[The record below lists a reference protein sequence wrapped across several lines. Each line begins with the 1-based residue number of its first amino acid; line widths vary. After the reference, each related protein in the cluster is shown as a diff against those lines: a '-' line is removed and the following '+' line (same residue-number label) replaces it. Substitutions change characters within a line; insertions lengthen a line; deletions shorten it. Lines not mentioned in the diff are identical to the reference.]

1 MIRGALSALA
11 LAATSRRYCAARIG
25 AGSRVDFWK
34 VKAKSDNRI
43 EVGAN
48 SILASRVVYERAGA
62 QLRIGART
70 FVGLGLMSIAEFV
83 DIGDDVMVSW
93 GATIVDHHSHS
104 TRARERNNDVEQW
117 IKGRKDWT
125 GVKIAPVR
133 IENRAWLGFNVSV
146 LPGVIIGE
154 GAIIGACSVVTK
166 GVPAWT
172 IAAGNPA
179 RVIRE
184 LTADERS

>member
-1 MIRGALSALA
+1 MIRGAISAFA
-11 LAATSRRYCAARIG
+11 RVATSRRYHTIRLG

-34 VKAKSDNRI
+34 MRAKSDNGI

-48 SILASRVVYERAGA
+48 SMLTSRVVYEKSGA

-70 FVGLGLMSIAEFV
+70 FVGLGLMSIAECV

-104 TRARERNNDVEQW
+104 TRARERSHDVEQW
-117 IKGRKDWT
+117 MRGHKDWS

-133 IENRAWLGFNVSV
+133 IDNRAWLGFNVSV
-146 LPGVIIGE
+146 LPGVVVGE
-154 GAIIGACSVVTK
+154 GAIIGACSLVTK
-166 GVPAWT
+166 SVPPWT
-172 IAAGNPA
+172 VAAGNPA
-179 RVIRE
+179 RVLRE
-184 LTADERS
+184 LTADERA